1 MPPWVSWSSMFC
13 RERQNKRGKNG
24 VAWKPR
30 LKGGL
35 TLRGQDGE
43 PLGDPALGGGIL
55 EGLGL
60 LGLLNEKLQSPAAGG
75 VQAHTVL

>member
-1 MPPWVSWSSMFC
+1 MGKLVLHVLQRETKQEGKKWSC
-13 RERQNKRGKNG
+13 LEAK
-24 VAWKPR
+24 A
-30 LKGGL
+30 KGGL